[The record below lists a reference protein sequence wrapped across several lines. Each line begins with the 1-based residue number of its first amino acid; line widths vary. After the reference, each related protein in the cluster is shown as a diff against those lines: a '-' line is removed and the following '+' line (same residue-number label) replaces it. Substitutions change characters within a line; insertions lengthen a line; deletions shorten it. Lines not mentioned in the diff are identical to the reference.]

1 MLDPVGS
8 VTQTQAAPPVVD
20 PREQARDQRL
30 HPVPTDKV
38 ELSSEAQATLQV
50 AKEPPARTI
59 EEPDTGDMLAK
70 QLLAKQDEAKQAATA
85 QENAKSTTHVVA

>member
-1 MLDPVGS
+1 MRDSVGS
-8 VTQTQAAPPVVD
+8 VTQAQPVPPMVD
-20 PREQARDQRL
+20 AREQARDQRL

-38 ELSSEAQATLQV
+38 ELSSQARTALQEAKQTPAQAT
-50 AKEPPARTI
+50 

-85 QENAKSTTHVVA
+85 QENAKSATHVVA